1 MNITRFFILI
11 SLLGALLWGQA
22 GCQRPLWKQQTKGLE
37 IYEDESFWY
46 QWFGKDR
53 QVRKPQE
60 GEQVWIDYAICKGDS
75 ILNSSFGQTDP
86 ILVQIPAPQ
95 FSNFFTNA
103 LQLMGEGDSLLVK
116 VKAVTIPELLGE
128 YVSLFEEEE
137 ALVDFRFKL
146 YEIKSKTSVE
156 AEETAQA
163 NQLAAVE
170 QKIKETI
177 TAYQEEETSL
187 SKTKMGLEYLIYNEG
202 EEPRVMIGD
211 EVAMHY
217 LCYNHDGIKIDE
229 SFDDMVPLKFKVG
242 SNAIIDGISQGALL
256 LGEGGAAFLA
266 VPPELAYGEEGSPPT
281 IAPHS
286 QLFFYIELINIS
298 KD

>member
-1 MNITRFFILI
+1 
-11 SLLGALLWGQA
+11 LLWCQA
-22 GCQRPLWKQQTKGLE
+22 GCQRPLWKQQTKGFE
-37 IYEDESFWY
+37 IYEDASFWY
-46 QWFGKDR
+46 QWFGEDK
-53 QVRKPQE
+53 QSRKPQE

-103 LQLMGEGDSLLVK
+103 LQLMGEGDSLQVK
-116 VKAVTIPELLGE
+116 VKAATIPELLGD
-128 YVSLFEEEE
+128 YALLFEEEE

-156 AEETAQA
+156 AEETAQTK
-163 NQLAAVE
+163 QLAAVE

-177 TAYQEEETSL
+177 VSYQKKEITL
-187 SKTKMGLEYLIYNEG
+187 PKTKTGLEHLIYNKGG
-202 EEPRVMIGD
+202 EPSVMVGD

-217 LCYNHDGIKIDE
+217 LCYDQDGTKIDE

-242 SNAIIDGISQGALL
+242 SNAIIDGISQGVLL